1 MSKGTYTGIFSRQLE
16 TIAFIIL
23 RIFLQY
29 KIVVENVTSTDTD
42 REGTWN
48 FVQLQER
55 EEHVNNHILYSDCL

>member
-48 FVQLQER
+48 FVQL
-55 EEHVNNHILYSDCL
+55 